1 MRKNVRWGIAGLVA
15 GLAAALAVPTFAQPT
30 APPGGGNSERTVTV
44 TGSATIRSAPDEA
57 VVTLGVRTQ
66 ATTAEGAMQQNA
78 NRMAAIM
85 RVLLDQGL
93 RQGDIAT
100 AWINLYPNYDSS
112 GLTIVGYTAENQVT
126 ATVRDMA
133 RIGRIIDGT
142 VEAGANVLGGIAFQ
156 LSDENEGRD
165 DALAEAV
172 ADARRKAEI
181 LAEAS
186 GASLGPV
193 VTINEAGALTPPPIY
208 YDRVAVA
215 EAGATTPISPP
226 TLESQVMVTVVW
238 SLA

>member
-1 MRKNVRWGIAGLVA
+1 MKKNVRWGIAGLVA
-15 GLAAALAVPTFAQPT
+15 GLAAALAIPTFAQT
-30 APPGGGNSERTVTV
+30 TPPAGGGSSERTVTV

-66 ATTAEGAMQQNA
+66 APTAEGAMQQNA

-126 ATVRDMA
+126 ATVRDMG

-186 GASLGPV
+186 GATLGPV
-193 VTINEAGALTPPPIY
+193 VTIAESGGVSPPPIY
-208 YDRVAVA
+208 YERVAA
-215 EAGATTPISPP
+215 DAGATTPISPP

>member
-1 MRKNVRWGIAGLVA
+1 M
-15 GLAAALAVPTFAQPT
+15 
-30 APPGGGNSERTVTV
+30 

-66 ATTAEGAMQQNA
+66 APSAEGAMQQNA

-112 GLTIVGYTAENQVT
+112 GLTIVGYTAENQVS
-126 ATVRDMA
+126 ATIRDMG
-133 RIGRIIDGT
+133 RIGRIIDGS
-142 VEAGANVLGGIAFQ
+142 VDAGANVLGGIAFQ
-156 LSDENEGRD
+156 LSDENEGLD
-165 DALAEAV
+165 EALAEAV
-172 ADARRKAEI
+172 GDARNKAEI

-186 GASLGPV
+186 GATLGPV
-193 VTINEAGALTPPPIY
+193 VTISESGGVAPPPIY
-208 YDRVAVA
+208 YERVAA
-215 EAGATTPISPP
+215 DAGATTPISPP

>member
-1 MRKNVRWGIAGLVA
+1 MKKNVRWGIAGLVA
-15 GLAAALAVPTFAQPT
+15 GLAAALAIPTFAQT
-30 APPGGGNSERTVTV
+30 TPPAGGGSSERTVTV

-57 VVTLGVRTQ
+57 VITLGVRTQ
-66 ATTAEGAMQQNA
+66 APTAEGAMQQNA

-93 RQGDIAT
+93 SQGDIAT

-126 ATVRDMA
+126 ATVRDMG

-142 VEAGANVLGGIAFQ
+142 VESGANVLGGIAFQ

-193 VTINEAGALTPPPIY
+193 VTIAESGGVSPPPIY
-208 YDRVAVA
+208 YERVAA
-215 EAGATTPISPP
+215 DAGATTPISPP